1 MTVTFHIVSERDRVS
16 PEYFGLGMSNGNTD
30 CVTTFFLLKVKMGD
44 CAAHEVS
51 LELGKSRGLICPY
64 TVRFEGS

>member
-16 PEYFGLGMSNGNTD
+16 PEYFGLGRMSNGNTD
-30 CVTTFFLLKVKMGD
+30 CLLKVKMGD

-51 LELGKSRGLICPY
+51 LEFGKSRGLLCPY

>member
-1 MTVTFHIVSERDRVS
+1 MS

-51 LELGKSRGLICPY
+51 LELGKSRGLLCPY